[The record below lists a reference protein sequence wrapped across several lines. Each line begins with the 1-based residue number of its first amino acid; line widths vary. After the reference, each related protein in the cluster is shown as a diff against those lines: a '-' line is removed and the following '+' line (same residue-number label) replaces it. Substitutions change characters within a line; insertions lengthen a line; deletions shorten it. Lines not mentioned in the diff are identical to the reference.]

1 MHRQVHLGAPRQWGR
16 QPRRILRR
24 VGAPR
29 PAWGALAPSGRTGRG
44 FPGRGAA
51 SLFAPAA
58 SRLPWVCAG
67 AACGSHR
74 PGDAPKRIHS
84 PPQSQ
89 GSREAAGAGG
99 REGPRSGER
108 ECLPALSRRK
118 PPGEPPTGGERSS
131 RRRRWFF
138 CYYIFSI
145 SLTKLGGKPKSIE

>member
-1 MHRQVHLGAPRQWGR
+1 MGAAAPAHPAPCGGTTPVGGFSPVRQDWQGVP
-16 QPRRILRR
+16 
-24 VGAPR
+24 
-29 PAWGALAPSGRTGRG
+29 PAG
-44 FPGRGAA
+44 GAA

-67 AACGSHR
+67 AACGSRRH
-74 PGDAPKRIHS
+74 GDAPKRIHS

-108 ECLPALSRRK
+108 EGLPALSRRK

-138 CYYIFSI
+138 CYYIFS
-145 SLTKLGGKPKSIE
+145 SALTKLGEKPKSIK